1 MAGQPEPQPDDDSG
15 DWDQPQDWEN
25 DPDAGW

>member
-1 MAGQPEPQPDDDSG
+1 VSQQQPEPDDDSG
-15 DWDQPQDWEN
+15 DWNQRQDWDN